1 MIDIENINKTI
12 KKQHILKNVC
22 LHIPEGKI
30 YGLVGNN
37 GSGKTVL
44 LKCIL
49 GIYLIDNGT
58 ICINGKQRTKRDGIL
73 TEASAMIEHPAFLS
87 NYTGMQ
93 NLRYLYE
100 LNHKKNIPY
109 LKEVMK
115 KVGLDPDSRKKVKNY
130 SLGMKQRLAIA
141 QVLMDDK
148 DILILDEP
156 MNGLDKNGVEEIRK
170 LFIEL
175 NKKGKTILLVSH
187 NREDINILC
196 DKVYEMDNGEIQEL
210 TNLG

>member
-58 ICINGKQRTKRDGIL
+58 ICINGKQHTKRDGIL

-109 LKEVMK
+109 LKEVME

-187 NREDINILC
+187 NREDISILC
-196 DKVYEMDNGEIQEL
+196 DKVYEMDNGKIQEL